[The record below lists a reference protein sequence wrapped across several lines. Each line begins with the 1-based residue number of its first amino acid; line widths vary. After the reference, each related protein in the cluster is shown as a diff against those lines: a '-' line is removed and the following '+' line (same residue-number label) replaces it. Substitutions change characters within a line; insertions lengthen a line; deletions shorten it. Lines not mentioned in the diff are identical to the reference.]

1 MKLSYVCIYSHMHTT
16 GLFFATMVGHVDGA
30 YVLQE
35 MKGQNA
41 KGQNV
46 KIVFPNEDILSV
58 PFYEDACC

>member
-1 MKLSYVCIYSHMHTT
+1 MHTT

-58 PFYEDACC
+58 PFYEGACC